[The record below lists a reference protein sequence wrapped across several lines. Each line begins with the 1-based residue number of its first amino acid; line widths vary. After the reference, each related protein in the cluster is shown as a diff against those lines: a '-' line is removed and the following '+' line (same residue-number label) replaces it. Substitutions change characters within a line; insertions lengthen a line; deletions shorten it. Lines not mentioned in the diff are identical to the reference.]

1 MDSCDVLIVGGGP
14 AGSSCAWG
22 LRQSGLDTLLIDRS
36 TFPRNKLCGGWIT
49 PLVFEALGIDPESY
63 APGRVLQPIT
73 GFRLSC
79 IDEPQVDID
88 YGRTIS
94 YGILRSEFDEYLL
107 RRCGARLREGVPFD
121 SIERTGDGWIVN
133 GDIKAQV
140 VVGAGGHFCPVSRFL
155 GNKSSAPSVVARE
168 IEFEMPAAQAAS
180 SSIAGELPELYF
192 CRDLRGYGW
201 CFRKQDVLT
210 VGIGRMDNH
219 GLSQHCDDF
228 LRFLK
233 RSRNVEVP
241 GKGILGHAYWLFGHS
256 ERAILDDSIL
266 LIGDAAGLAY
276 PESGEG
282 IRPAIESGLIAAHS
296 IVSAQGDYRASR
308 LELYRELLNDRLRQ
322 KRNALESLGRFI
334 PQSVREI
341 CGRTLLRSHSFC
353 RNVVCDRWF
362 LRVDERPL
370 ALAEKQSALS
380 IQHSANAVS
389 S

>member
-49 PLVFEALGIDPESY
+49 PLVFEALDVDPEAY
-63 APGRVLQPIT
+63 AHGRILQPIS

-79 IDEPQVDID
+79 IEGPQVDIS

-94 YGILRSEFDEYLL
+94 YGILRCEFDEYLL
-107 RRCGARLREGVPFD
+107 RRCGARIREGVAFD
-121 SIERTGDGWIVN
+121 SIERSRDGWLVN
-133 GDIKAQV
+133 GEIKARL

-155 GNKSSAPSVVARE
+155 GNKASSPSVVARE
-168 IEFEMPAAQAAS
+168 IEFEMPAAQAAGC
-180 SSIAGELPELYF
+180 SIAGELPELYF

-201 CFRKQDVLT
+201 VFRKQDVLT
-210 VGIGRMDNH
+210 VGIGRVDNH
-219 GLSQHCDDF
+219 GLSQQCNEF
-228 LRFLK
+228 LSFLK
-233 RSRNVEVP
+233 QSRNVKVP

-296 IVSAQGDYRASR
+296 IIAAQGDYSAAR
-308 LELYRELLNDRLRQ
+308 LELYRELLYARLCP
-322 KRNALESLGRFI
+322 KRNAFESLTQFI
-334 PQSVREI
+334 PQSVREV
-341 CGRTLLRSHSFC
+341 CGRTLLRNRSFC

-362 LRVDERPL
+362 LRVNEQPL
-370 ALAEKQSALS
+370 AFASEMASPVVATT
-380 IQHSANAVS
+380 A
-389 S
+389 

>member
-49 PLVFEALGIDPESY
+49 PLVLEALEIGPESY

-107 RRCGARLREGVPFD
+107 RRCGAHLREGVPFD

-133 GDIKAQV
+133 GDIQARL

-155 GNKSSAPSVVARE
+155 GNKASAPSVVARE

-180 SSIAGELPELYF
+180 CSIAGELPELYF

-219 GLSQHCDDF
+219 GLSQHCDEF

-256 ERAILDDSIL
+256 ERAILDDAIL

-296 IVSAQGDYRASR
+296 ILSAQGDYSASR
-308 LELYRELLNDRLRQ
+308 LELYRELLNDRLRP

-353 RNVVCDRWF
+353 RNIVCDRWF

-370 ALAEKQSALS
+370 ALAEQHPALS
-380 IQHSANAVS
+380 TQHSANVVS

>member
-49 PLVFEALGIDPESY
+49 LLVLQALEIDPSCY

-73 GFRLSC
+73 GFRLSS

-88 YGRTIS
+88 YGHTIS

-107 RRCGARLREGVPFD
+107 RRCGARIREGVPFD
-121 SIERTGDGWIVN
+121 SIERTEDGWIVN
-133 GDIKAQV
+133 GNIKARL

-168 IEFEMPAAQAAS
+168 IEFQMPPAQAATS
-180 SSIAGELPELYF
+180 NITGELPELYF

-201 CFRKQDVLT
+201 CFRKHDVLT

-219 GLSQHCDDF
+219 GLSQHCDEF

-233 RSRNVEVP
+233 RTRNVEVP

-256 ERAILDDSIL
+256 ERTILKDSIL

-282 IRPAIESGLIAAHS
+282 IRPAIESGLIAAHC
-296 IVSAQGDYRASR
+296 ILAAQGDYSASR
-308 LELYRELLNDRLRQ
+308 LEPYRELLNARLSR
-322 KRNALESLGRFI
+322 KRSGLESLAQFM
-334 PQSVREI
+334 PQSLREG
-341 CGRTLLRSHSFC
+341 CGRTLLRNRSFC
-353 RNVVCDRWF
+353 RNIVCDRWF

-370 ALAEKQSALS
+370 AFAEDSSTLS
-380 IQHSANAVS
+380 IQQSANALS

>member
-49 PLVFEALGIDPESY
+49 PLVLDALHIDPEDY

-79 IDEPQVDID
+79 IDQPQVDID
-88 YGRTIS
+88 YRRTIS
-94 YGILRSEFDEYLL
+94 FGILRSEFDEYLL
-107 RRCGARLREGVPFD
+107 RRCGARVREGVPFD
-121 SIERTGDGWIVN
+121 SIERSGNGWIVN
-133 GDIKAQV
+133 GDIKARM
-140 VVGAGGHFCPVSRFL
+140 VVGAAGHFCPVSRFL
-155 GNKSSAPSVVARE
+155 GNQASSPSVVARE

-180 SSIAGELPELYF
+180 CNIAGELPELYF

-210 VGIGRMDNH
+210 VGIGRMDHH
-219 GLSQHCDDF
+219 GLSQQCDDF
-228 LRFLK
+228 MRCLQ
-233 RSRNVEVP
+233 RSRNVTIPV
-241 GKGILGHAYWLFGHS
+241 KGILGHAYWLYEHS
-256 ERAILDDSIL
+256 ERTIVDDAIL

-296 IVSAQGDYRASR
+296 IVAAEGDYRASQ
-308 LELYRELLNDRLRQ
+308 LELYRELLHTRLQ
-322 KRNALESLGRFI
+322 PKRNALESLSHFI

-353 RNVVCDRWF
+353 RNIVCDRWF
-362 LRVDERPL
+362 LRVDEQLL
-370 ALAEKQSALS
+370 ALEPSALS
-380 IQHSANAVS
+380 IQHSISN
-389 S
+389 

>member
-1 MDSCDVLIVGGGP
+1 MDSCDVLIAGGGP

-22 LRQSGLDTLLIDRS
+22 LRNSGLDTRLIDRS

-49 PLVFEALGIDPESY
+49 PLVFEELGIDPESY
-63 APGRVLQPIT
+63 RPGRVLQPIS
-73 GFRLSC
+73 GFRLSSV
-79 IDEPQVDID
+79 EERQVDIRYD
-88 YGRTIS
+88 KTIS

-107 RRCGARLREGVPFD
+107 RRCGARIREGVSLN
-121 SIERTGDGWIVN
+121 SIERTNDGWLVN
-133 GDIKAQV
+133 GEIKARL

-155 GNKSSAPSVVARE
+155 GNKASSPSVVARE
-168 IEFEMPAAQAAS
+168 IEFEMPAAQAAACN
-180 SSIAGELPELYF
+180 IAGELPELYF
-192 CRDLRGYGW
+192 CRDMRGYGW

-219 GLSQHCDDF
+219 GLSQHCDEF
-228 LRFLK
+228 LRFLQ
-233 RSRNVEVP
+233 RRRNVEVP

-266 LIGDAAGLAY
+266 LVGDAAGLAY

-296 IVSAQGDYRASR
+296 ITCAQGDYSSAR
-308 LELYRELLNDRLRQ
+308 LQQYRELLNARLSRE
-322 KRNALESLGRFI
+322 RSGLESLAQYI
-334 PQSVREI
+334 PQSAREI
-341 CGRTLLRSHSFC
+341 CGRTLLRSPWFC
-353 RNVVCDRWF
+353 RNIVCDRWF

-370 ALAEKQSALS
+370 ALAQKQSALG
-380 IQHSANAVS
+380 IQQSANALS

>member
-49 PLVFEALGIDPESY
+49 PLVLDALHIDPEAY

-79 IDEPQVDID
+79 IDQPQVDID
-88 YGRTIS
+88 YRRTIS

-107 RRCGARLREGVPFD
+107 RRCGARIREGVPCD
-121 SIERTGDGWIVN
+121 SIERTPEGWIVN
-133 GDIKAQV
+133 GDIRARM

-155 GNKSSAPSVVARE
+155 GNQASSPSVVARE
-168 IEFEMPAAQAAS
+168 IEFQMPGAQAAS
-180 SSIAGELPELYF
+180 CMVAGVLPELYF

-219 GLSQHCDDF
+219 GLSQQCDDF
-228 LRFLK
+228 IRFLK
-233 RSRNVEVP
+233 RTRNVEVP
-241 GKGILGHAYWLFGHS
+241 GKGILGHAYWLYGHS
-256 ERAILDDSIL
+256 ERTIVDDAIL

-282 IRPAIESGLIAAHS
+282 IRPAIESGLIAAQC
-296 IVSAQGDYRASR
+296 IVAAEGNYSASR
-308 LELYRELLNDRLRQ
+308 LGLYRELLHTRLRP
-322 KRNALESLGRFI
+322 KRNALESLSHFI
-334 PQSVREI
+334 PQSLREI
-341 CGRTLLRSHSFC
+341 SGRALLRSYFFC
-353 RNVVCDRWF
+353 RNIVCDRWF
-362 LRVDERPL
+362 LRVDEQPL
-370 ALAEKQSALS
+370 ELEPSALS
-380 IQHSANAVS
+380 VQPSAIS